1 MKAHAVRAPPVR
13 SLERRS
19 RTVQASARLG
29 SLATGDPPGPYNR
42 SVKKARKARTSK
54 RAARR
59 LAPVAPSPVAILD
72 ERGLPLVSELARVA
86 RSAEPPAR
94 KLEGALEILFGAYG
108 ESDREFSALL
118 LNGWV
123 RARDDKQFRLTLA
136 WQREQLRLSI
146 EEILAEGL
154 ARGAFRRGIDPGA
167 VAAVILGAAEGCLL
181 QAATEGGAV
190 SPAELVRCLLGLMLN
205 GA

>member
-1 MKAHAVRAPPVR
+1 
-13 SLERRS
+13 
-19 RTVQASARLG
+19 
-29 SLATGDPPGPYNR
+29 
-42 SVKKARKARTSK
+42 VKKNRKAKASK
-54 RAARR
+54 RRPRAIAAV
-59 LAPVAPSPVAILD
+59 PPSPVALLD
-72 ERGLPLVSELARVA
+72 ERGLPIASELARVA
-86 RSAEPPAR
+86 RSADPPAV

-123 RARDDKQFRLTLA
+123 RARDDKHFRLTLA

-146 EEILAEGL
+146 EDILSEGV
-154 ARGAFRRGIDPGA
+154 ARGTFRPGIDPGA
-167 VAAVILGAAEGCLL
+167 VAAVILGVAEGCLL

-190 SPAELVRCLLGLMLN
+190 SPADLVRCLLGLTLT